1 MFLEYYFACILGLCV
16 GSFLNVVI
24 HRVPRGMSI
33 ANPPSHCPNCGYQL
47 KWTDNIPVFSY
58 LFLGGRCKKCKQKI
72 SFRYTLVEL
81 LNALLWV
88 GAVWRF
94 WQESIV
100 LAVVVAIASSVLI
113 CIAFIDI
120 EHQLIFDRFNVTL
133 LLLAIVFVVFNKTLP
148 YYEHLIGLG
157 VALVFFVGVYF
168 VAQLLFKR
176 EAMGF
181 GDVKLGAIM
190 GLLLGW
196 KGFLLSILLATLS
209 ASIIL
214 LILKA
219 TTKTEKNVE
228 YPFAPFLVFGCLIAL
243 FFGAEIIG
251 AYLSLIS
258 GI

>member
-1 MFLEYYFACILGLCV
+1 MFLEYFFACLIGLCV

-24 HRVPRGMSI
+24 HRVPKGMSL
-33 ANPPSHCPNCGYQL
+33 ATPPSHCPNCGYRL
-47 KWTDNIPVFSY
+47 KWTDNIPVLSY
-58 LFLGGRCKKCKQKI
+58 LFLGGKCKNCKSKI
-72 SFRYTLVEL
+72 SFRYTLVEI
-81 LNALLWV
+81 LNALLWM
-88 GAVWRF
+88 GAVWCF
-94 WQESIV
+94 WQQSII
-100 LAVVVAIASSVLI
+100 LAIVVCVACSVLI

-120 EHQLIFDRFNVTL
+120 EHQLIFDRFNITL
-133 LLLAIVFVVFNKTLP
+133 LVLAILFVVFDKTLP
-148 YYEHLIGLG
+148 WYDHLIGLG
-157 VALVFFVGVYF
+157 VAIVFFVGVYF
-168 VAQLLFKR
+168 VAQWTFKR

-196 KGFLLSILLATLS
+196 QSFLLSILLATLS

-214 LILKA
+214 MILKT